1 MGIKIEKAAQN
12 GFCFGVGRTLEIVE
26 KVARERGGVEMLGSV
41 VHNDRVMAELESLG
55 CRVARAP
62 DDIRGGTVVTSA
74 HGITPAMLKELKERG
89 IEVIDT
95 TCPFVRRAQTAARKL
110 AGAGFFVVVFGEAAH
125 PEVKGILGWA
135 DGRGLATMDTRFL
148 ASLQP
153 LPRRIGVVSQTTQV
167 PAQFQRFIKKLV
179 SEAFTQNSEFR
190 LVDTICHD
198 IRERQA
204 QAAELAARVDLMIIV
219 GGRESA
225 NTRHLAR
232 LVSRIT
238 STHRVASAGEIKPSW
253 LRGHRHIGVAGG
265 ASTPQSSLAEVL
277 ARIEELTSGTGSPAK
292 SPGR

>member
-1 MGIKIEKAAQN
+1 MKIEKAGQS
-12 GFCFGVGRTLEIVE
+12 GFCFGVGRALEIVE
-26 KVARERGGVEMLGSV
+26 KAARERGGVEMLGSV
-41 VHNDRVMAELESLG
+41 VHNDRVMAELENLG

-62 DDIRGGTVVTSA
+62 DDIRGAAVVTSA
-74 HGITPAMLKELKERG
+74 HGITPELLREFKERG

-110 AGAGFFVVVFGEAAH
+110 ARAGFFVVVYGEAAH
-125 PEVKGILGWA
+125 TEVKGILGWA
-135 DGRGLATMDTRFL
+135 GGRGLAALDTRFL

-153 LPRRIGVVSQTTQV
+153 LPRRLGVVSQTTQM
-167 PAQFQRFIKKLV
+167 PARFQRFIKKLV

-190 LVDTICHD
+190 LVDTICYD

-204 QAAELAARVDLMIIV
+204 QAADLAARVDLMIIV

-232 LVSRIT
+232 LCSRIT
-238 STHRVASAGEIKPSW
+238 RTHRVAEAREIRPSW

-277 ARIEELTSGTGSPAK
+277 ARLRELTAGSGSPVK

>member
-1 MGIKIEKAAQN
+1 MVIKIEKASQI
-12 GFCFGVGRTLEIVE
+12 GFCFGVGRALELVE
-26 KVARERGGVEMLGSV
+26 KAARERGGVEMLGVV
-41 VHNDRVMAELESLG
+41 VHNARVMAELESLG

-62 DDIRGGTVVTSA
+62 DDIRGGAVVTSA
-74 HGITPAMLKELKERG
+74 HGISPETEKELKERG

-110 AGAGFFVVVFGEAAH
+110 AQAGFLVVVYGEAAH

-135 DGRGLATMDTRFL
+135 GGQGIVTMDTSFL
-148 ASLQP
+148 SSLHP

-167 PAQFQRFIKKLV
+167 PAEFQRFVKKLV

-204 QAAELAARVDLMIIV
+204 QATRLAARVDLMIIV

-225 NTRHLAR
+225 NTRHLAS

-238 STHRVASAGEIKPSW
+238 RTHRVASVKEIKPSW
-253 LRGHRHIGVAGG
+253 LRGKKRIGVAGG
-265 ASTPQSSLAEVL
+265 ASTPEVALEEVL
-277 ARIEELTSGTGSPAK
+277 ARIKELTSGTGLPAK